1 MTLIVDVFLDLLART
16 YVVREMSKK
25 SRFRGNFDKW
35 HGRRT
40 ETLLKSEWQ
49 HLYHIYWSLWRI
61 LEFKKSLFLIFK
73 VLGLFVNPLTGEH
86 KYSLRKGGSLL
97 QHLQMHLSQKRKI
110 FINFFFHFRNLESLF
125 NILKKKMT
133 LIAHVFLKLRTQKNV
148 VR

>member
-1 MTLIVDVFLDLLART
+1 MTLIVDVFLNLLART

-73 VLGLFVNPLTGEH
+73 VLGLFVNPLTPDD
-86 KYSLRKGGSLL
+86 KYSLLNRGNLL
-97 QHLQMHLSQKRKI
+97 QHFKIHLYQKRKTFSWCFFSFSKFRVSFEDFQKKDDPHSSCI
-110 FINFFFHFRNLESLF
+110 FEITDSE
-125 NILKKKMT
+125 KCD
-133 LIAHVFLKLRTQKNV
+133 
-148 VR
+148 